1 MFKKYIIYGF
11 GASGLN
17 VAKYLFKLNEDF
29 ILTDD
34 NPESII
40 SAAEIFGNDKVCE
53 SALVENYVDSN
64 STIIFSPGIP
74 LFYPTRHKILDIV
87 NSKSAKIICDIE
99 LFYKITKQLSYKNF
113 YIGITGT
120 NGKSTSSQLTYEILK
135 EIFPSTYLSGNIG
148 IACFD
153 LLNKK
158 NFDLNS
164 DFRLS
169 NFVLEISSYQLDL
182 ITDTHLDVAALTNIT
197 PDHIDRHGSFENYF
211 MAKKS
216 IFKNLR
222 KNDYAVI
229 AIDNEYSSQIYYQLI
244 DEKISAEI
252 IPVSSSKKLS
262 FGISIVDGFL
272 YKNIDEFK
280 KYDLRKMVLRGQ
292 HNMEN
297 IAISFANSY
306 LVAKKRNLV
315 TDEVE
320 NKIINTI
327 INFKGLKHRMQHVGN
342 IGKINFINDSK
353 ATNAESTLNAL
364 KSYDNIFWILG
375 GRPKS
380 GGIDILKPFFS
391 KITKAYLIGESTKDF
406 AIALKNNGVL
416 YEECSILENA
426 FKKAY
431 KDAKNSGLNHKNI
444 LLSPACA
451 SFDQWKNFE
460 ERGDYFCRL
469 FDEIKGQ

>member
-1 MFKKYIIYGF
+1 M
-11 GASGLN
+11 SGLN
-17 VAKYLFKLNEDF
+17 VARYLSKLNEDF

-34 NPESII
+34 NSLALI
-40 SAAEIFGNDKVCE
+40 SPSETYGIDKVCD
-53 SALVENYVDSN
+53 ANLVENYIDSN

-74 LFYPTRHKILDIV
+74 LYYPKRHKILDIV
-87 NSKSAKIICDIE
+87 NEKSAKIICDIE
-99 LFYKITKQLSYKNF
+99 LFYKMTKKASENNF

-158 NFDLNS
+158 SLDLNS
-164 DFRLS
+164 NFNLS

-182 ITDTHLDVAALTNIT
+182 ISETHLDVAALTNIT
-197 PDHIDRHGSFENYF
+197 PDHIDRHGSFENYL
-211 MAKKS
+211 MTKKS
-216 IFKNLR
+216 IFKNL
-222 KNDYAVI
+222 KKGDCAVI
-229 AIDNEYSSQIYYQLI
+229 AIDNENSALIYNQLLE
-244 DEKISAEI
+244 EKNEAEI
-252 IPVSSSKKLS
+252 VPVSSKRKLPYGVS
-262 FGISIVDGFL
+262 VVDGFL

-280 KYDLRKMVLRGQ
+280 KYDLRKMFLRGQ

-297 IAISFANSY
+297 VAISFANSY
-306 LVAKKRNLV
+306 LVAKKRNMV
-315 TDEVE
+315 NNDVE
-320 NKIINTI
+320 NKIISAI

-342 IGKINFINDSK
+342 IGEINFINDSK

-380 GGIDILKPFFS
+380 GGIDILKPFFP
-391 KITKAYLIGESTKDF
+391 KITKAYLIGESAKDF
-406 AIALKNNGVL
+406 AIVLKNNGVL
-416 YEECSILENA
+416 HEECSILENA

-431 KDAKNSGLNHKNI
+431 EDAKNSGLNHKNI

-451 SFDQWKNFE
+451 SFDQWKSFE
-460 ERGDYFCRL
+460 ERGDYFCML
-469 FDEIKGQ
+469 FDEIKEC